1 MSLVNHPIKKESNN
15 AGSLTKQYMSINIDC
30 LEIKLN
36 MGQKKKKKNSKKI
49 SNEVPSIAQTQQY
62 NKYTGLIPFGFN

>member
-36 MGQKKKKKNSKKI
+36 MGQKK
-49 SNEVPSIAQTQQY
+49 E
-62 NKYTGLIPFGFN
+62 NKFKENI

>member
-36 MGQKKKKKNSKKI
+36 MGQKKRKKI
-49 SNEVPSIAQTQQY
+49 QR
-62 NKYTGLIPFGFN
+62 KYLTKCQVQLKRNNTTNIQD